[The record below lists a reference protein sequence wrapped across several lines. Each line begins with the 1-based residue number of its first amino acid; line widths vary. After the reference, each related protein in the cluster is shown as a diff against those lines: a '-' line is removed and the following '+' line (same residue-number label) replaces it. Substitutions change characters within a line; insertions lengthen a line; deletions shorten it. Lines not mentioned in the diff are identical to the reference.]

1 MLFFLNK
8 NNRFNEKILA
18 YPFFLSYIAFRAGER
33 SLKSS
38 LDLNGSSFIG

>member
-33 SLKSS
+33 SLKKLS
-38 LDLNGSSFIG
+38 GS